1 MPVNF
6 YLDDILITDENPNEA
21 RLSNY
26 AIQLALAA
34 IRTDPRYQGSSLSP
48 LVMSQMM
55 REFEALV
62 SSYRE
67 RLSAAIQNAN
77 ASQ

>member
-1 MPVNF
+1 MSLNF
-6 YLDDILITDENPNEA
+6 YLDDIIVTDENPNEA

-26 AIQLALAA
+26 AVQLALAA
-34 IRTDPRYQGSSLSP
+34 IRSDPRYQGSSFSP

-55 REFEALV
+55 QEFEALF

-67 RLSAAIQNAN
+67 RLSAAIQNTN